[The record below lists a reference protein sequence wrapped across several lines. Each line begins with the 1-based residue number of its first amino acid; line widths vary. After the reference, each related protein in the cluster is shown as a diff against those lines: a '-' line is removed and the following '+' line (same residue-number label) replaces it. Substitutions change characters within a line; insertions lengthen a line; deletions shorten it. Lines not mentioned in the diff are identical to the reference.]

1 MSVITPN
8 QKVSNALKIHKLL
21 ENPLYRSLVKHLL
34 EILALL
40 NKISL
45 NE

>member
-8 QKVSNALKIHKLL
+8 QKVSNALKIHEPL
-21 ENPLYRSLVKHLL
+21 ENSLHRSLVMHLL